1 MKAIVSM
8 AAGAVLAAALGS
20 TALAPRALAQ
30 AGGVAEI
37 EAKMKEYIT
46 VWNTHDVAQVLA
58 KVYRMPDTAMG
69 TPAGLQANFDQ
80 LKAQGYDHSV
90 LHGVR
95 GCLITP
101 ETGLGEMRFT
111 RLKTD
116 GTFMPPEMRTSVYQL
131 KKFPDGWRI
140 TSFGAGPTNCFTTPS
155 AAAPARAN

>member
-1 MKAIVSM
+1 MKFIASIAV
-8 AAGAVLAAALGS
+8 AAVLAAASG
-20 TALAPRALAQ
+20 AVALAQ
-30 AGGVAEI
+30 GGGVAEI

-46 VWNTHDVAQVLA
+46 VWNTHDVSQVLA
-58 KVYRMPDTAMG
+58 KIYRMPETAMG
-69 TPAGLQANFDQ
+69 TPAGLQKNFDD

-116 GTFMPPEMRTSVYQL
+116 GSFMPPEMRTSVYQL
-131 KKFPDGWRI
+131 KKFPDGWRV
-140 TSFGAGPTNCFTTPS
+140 TSFGAGPTNCFNPP
-155 AAAPARAN
+155 AAAPAPARAN